1 LFQPGN
7 SSDIEQKGA
16 LLVKH
21 FVELGKLVTKRTAI
35 CFVARVDFPLFSF
48 FPGKMFSMSKR
59 VVFPFHDRTRMPSA
73 SLLS

>member
-1 LFQPGN
+1 M
-7 SSDIEQKGA
+7 
-16 LLVKH
+16 KH
-21 FVELGKLVTKRTAI
+21 FVDLGELVTKRTVT
-35 CFVARVDFPLFSF
+35 CFVARVDFPLFF